1 MENSVKIAVIPA
13 RGGSKRLPRKNL
25 LPFCGEPVIS
35 YPIRAALESDLFDRV
50 IVSTDDGEIAER
62 AEHFGAEVPFMRP
75 KALADDYTGTGPV
88 VRHAIEWLEQNGH
101 EITATCCIYP
111 TAVFITPELIRRG
124 WEMLE
129 RSDYPYVFTATAFE
143 FPIQRAVTLGPNN
156 EATVIDRESF
166 AKRSQD
172 LEEAFHDAG
181 QLYWGKGDAFRGL
194 PLNGNSRALKVSRW
208 LAQDIDTRD
217 DFEFAEMLYLLNKER
232 TCLDERCD

>member
-1 MENSVKIAVIPA
+1 
-13 RGGSKRLPRKNL
+13 
-25 LPFCGEPVIS
+25 
-35 YPIRAALESDLFDRV
+35 
-50 IVSTDDGEIAER
+50 
-62 AEHFGAEVPFMRP
+62 
-75 KALADDYTGTGPV
+75 LADDYTGTGPV
-88 VRHAIEWLEQNGH
+88 VRHAIEWLEQKGH

-111 TAVFITPELIRRG
+111 TAVFVTPQLIRRG

-194 PLNGNSRALKVSRW
+194 PLNGNSQALKVSRW
-208 LAQDIDTRD
+208 LAQDIDTYD
-217 DFEFAEMLYLLNKER
+217 DFKFAEMLYRINKNESNF
-232 TCLDERCD
+232 DEHSN